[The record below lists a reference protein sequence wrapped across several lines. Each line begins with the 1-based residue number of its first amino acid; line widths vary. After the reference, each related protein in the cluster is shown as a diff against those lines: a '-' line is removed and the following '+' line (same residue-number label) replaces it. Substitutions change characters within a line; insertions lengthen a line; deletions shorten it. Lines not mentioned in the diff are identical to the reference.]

1 MCIRDSLNYDNPK
14 FFGLRRLN
22 VAITRARKRVE
33 VISTIDPY
41 KYDDNELG
49 QQVSKKAFIQ
59 YLRYVKSKGSDLGDL
74 SINQVPMN
82 PFEQDIYDSLLEK
95 GVGLV
100 PQYGVS
106 GYRLDFAVQHPEEKG
121 RYVLALEV
129 DGASYHSSETARDRD
144 RIRQSHLEKL
154 GWKFHRI
161 WSQRWFKHKEEEI
174 EIALIAI
181 KKAINSLK

>member
-1 MCIRDSLNYDNPK
+1 M
-14 FFGLRRLN
+14 FGLRRLN

-41 KYDDNELG
+41 KYDDNQLT

-59 YLRYVKSKGSDLGDL
+59 YLRYVKSEGSDLGDL

-82 PFEQDIYDSLLEK
+82 PFEQDIYDSLVER
-95 GVGLV
+95 GIGLV

-121 RYVLALEV
+121 RYVLALEA

-161 WSQRWFKHKEEEI
+161 WSQRWFKNKEEEI

-181 KKAINSLK
+181 KQAINSLK